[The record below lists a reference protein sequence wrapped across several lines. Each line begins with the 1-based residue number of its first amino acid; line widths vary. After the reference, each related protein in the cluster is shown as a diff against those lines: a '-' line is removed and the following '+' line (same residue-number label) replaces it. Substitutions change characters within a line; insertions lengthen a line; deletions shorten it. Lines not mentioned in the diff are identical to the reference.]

1 MIKQLIKKII
11 KNESTQD
18 SLRLIYNSTK
28 TLSADLL
35 HDETKFRSKGLPD
48 GFPYPPSKLIFTII
62 AIPWVSEFYKSGKI
76 IFDDMNVMF
85 AKHKISLSNGS
96 NILDF
101 GCGCGRIIRHFASQ
115 NKYNL
120 FGSDLNPDLISWCDK
135 NLTFG
140 KFSTNN
146 LVPPLNY
153 EDSFFDLIYAR
164 SVFTHLGKELQL
176 DWINELKR
184 ILRPDGLLYFTTH
197 GNITI
202 APLSKAE
209 QDKYNN
215 DEIVLHNF
223 FGEGDN
229 KYSSYQS
236 FKWTIENLL
245 DGFSLVAYQE
255 GSENLHLRQ
264 DVYILR
270 KL

>member
-28 TLSADLL
+28 TVSPKLL
-35 HDETKFRSKGLPD
+35 MEEISLRKNGLPD
-48 GFPYPPSKLIFTII
+48 GFPNPPSKLIFTII

-76 IFDDMNVMF
+76 IFDDMSAMF
-85 AKHKISLSNGS
+85 AKHKIALTDGA

-140 KFSTNN
+140 KFCTNN

-176 DWINELKR
+176 EWINELKR

-209 QDKYNN
+209 QDKFNN
-215 DEIVLHNF
+215 DEIVLHNS

-255 GSENLHLRQ
+255 GSKNLHLRQ